1 MQKNK
6 ISESELQHTM
16 TKLTNDTAFND
27 ISQTYISPSK
37 LTMITATVKVTIN
50 AILKLNPRRRKVT
63 TNMAAE
69 RKNRKGH
76 YSYDYFFS
84 ILTPIPKIRSLNYS
98 KPPITRTRGVRV
110 GSSYGNKF

>member
-1 MQKNK
+1 
-6 ISESELQHTM
+6 M

-37 LTMITATVKVTIN
+37 LTMIIATVKVTIN

-69 RKNRKGH
+69 RKKQ
-76 YSYDYFFS
+76 
-84 ILTPIPKIRSLNYS
+84 KRSLE
-98 KPPITRTRGVRV
+98 
-110 GSSYGNKF
+110 

>member
-1 MQKNK
+1 
-6 ISESELQHTM
+6 M

-27 ISQTYISPSK
+27 ISQTYIRPSK

-69 RKNRKGH
+69 RKKQ
-76 YSYDYFFS
+76 
-84 ILTPIPKIRSLNYS
+84 KRSLQL
-98 KPPITRTRGVRV
+98 
-110 GSSYGNKF
+110 

>member
-1 MQKNK
+1 MKQPLEIMQKNK

-50 AILKLNPRRRKVT
+50 AILKLNPRRTKVT

-69 RKNRKGH
+69 RKKQ
-76 YSYDYFFS
+76 
-84 ILTPIPKIRSLNYS
+84 KRSLQL
-98 KPPITRTRGVRV
+98 
-110 GSSYGNKF
+110 

>member
-1 MQKNK
+1 
-6 ISESELQHTM
+6 M

-27 ISQTYISPSK
+27 ISQTYIRPSK

-69 RKNRKGH
+69 RKKQ
-76 YSYDYFFS
+76 
-84 ILTPIPKIRSLNYS
+84 KRSLE
-98 KPPITRTRGVRV
+98 
-110 GSSYGNKF
+110 

>member
-1 MQKNK
+1 
-6 ISESELQHTM
+6 M

-69 RKNRKGH
+69 RKRQK
-76 YSYDYFFS
+76 
-84 ILTPIPKIRSLNYS
+84 RSS
-98 KPPITRTRGVRV
+98 E
-110 GSSYGNKF
+110 

>member
-1 MQKNK
+1 
-6 ISESELQHTM
+6 M

-50 AILKLNPRRRKVT
+50 AILKLNPRRTKVT

-69 RKNRKGH
+69 RKKQ
-76 YSYDYFFS
+76 
-84 ILTPIPKIRSLNYS
+84 KRSLQL
-98 KPPITRTRGVRV
+98 
-110 GSSYGNKF
+110 

>member
-1 MQKNK
+1 
-6 ISESELQHTM
+6 M

-69 RKNRKGH
+69 RKKQ
-76 YSYDYFFS
+76 
-84 ILTPIPKIRSLNYS
+84 KRSLE
-98 KPPITRTRGVRV
+98 
-110 GSSYGNKF
+110 

>member
-1 MQKNK
+1 
-6 ISESELQHTM
+6 M

-37 LTMITATVKVTIN
+37 LTMIIATVKVTIN

-69 RKNRKGH
+69 RKKQ
-76 YSYDYFFS
+76 
-84 ILTPIPKIRSLNYS
+84 KRSLQL
-98 KPPITRTRGVRV
+98 
-110 GSSYGNKF
+110 

>member
-1 MQKNK
+1 
-6 ISESELQHTM
+6 M

-50 AILKLNPRRRKVT
+50 AILKLNPKRRKVT

-69 RKNRKGH
+69 RKKQ
-76 YSYDYFFS
+76 
-84 ILTPIPKIRSLNYS
+84 KRSLE
-98 KPPITRTRGVRV
+98 
-110 GSSYGNKF
+110 

>member
-1 MQKNK
+1 
-6 ISESELQHTM
+6 M

-69 RKNRKGH
+69 RTKQK
-76 YSYDYFFS
+76 
-84 ILTPIPKIRSLNYS
+84 RSLE
-98 KPPITRTRGVRV
+98 
-110 GSSYGNKF
+110 

>member
-1 MQKNK
+1 
-6 ISESELQHTM
+6 M

-69 RKNRKGH
+69 RKKQ
-76 YSYDYFFS
+76 
-84 ILTPIPKIRSLNYS
+84 KRSLQL
-98 KPPITRTRGVRV
+98 
-110 GSSYGNKF
+110 

>member
-1 MQKNK
+1 MKQPLEIMQKNK

-27 ISQTYISPSK
+27 IFQMYIRPSK

-69 RKNRKGH
+69 RKKQ
-76 YSYDYFFS
+76 
-84 ILTPIPKIRSLNYS
+84 KRSLQL
-98 KPPITRTRGVRV
+98 
-110 GSSYGNKF
+110 

>member
-1 MQKNK
+1 
-6 ISESELQHTM
+6 M

-69 RKNRKGH
+69 RKQQK
-76 YSYDYFFS
+76 
-84 ILTPIPKIRSLNYS
+84 RSLQL
-98 KPPITRTRGVRV
+98 
-110 GSSYGNKF
+110 

>member
-1 MQKNK
+1 
-6 ISESELQHTM
+6 M

-69 RKNRKGH
+69 RKKTEKVIRVMII
-76 YSYDYFFS
+76 FFD
-84 ILTPIPKIRSLNYS
+84 LNTYPQNS
-98 KPPITRTRGVRV
+98 FI
-110 GSSYGNKF
+110 

>member
-1 MQKNK
+1 
-6 ISESELQHTM
+6 M

-37 LTMITATVKVTIN
+37 LTTITATVKVTIN

-69 RKNRKGH
+69 RKKQ
-76 YSYDYFFS
+76 
-84 ILTPIPKIRSLNYS
+84 KRSLQL
-98 KPPITRTRGVRV
+98 
-110 GSSYGNKF
+110 

>member
-1 MQKNK
+1 
-6 ISESELQHTM
+6 M

-27 ISQTYISPSK
+27 IFQMYIRPSK

-69 RKNRKGH
+69 RKKQ
-76 YSYDYFFS
+76 
-84 ILTPIPKIRSLNYS
+84 KRSLQL
-98 KPPITRTRGVRV
+98 
-110 GSSYGNKF
+110 

>member
-1 MQKNK
+1 
-6 ISESELQHTM
+6 M

-50 AILKLNPRRRKVT
+50 AILKLNPKRRKVT

-69 RKNRKGH
+69 RKKQ
-76 YSYDYFFS
+76 
-84 ILTPIPKIRSLNYS
+84 KRSLQL
-98 KPPITRTRGVRV
+98 
-110 GSSYGNKF
+110 

>member
-1 MQKNK
+1 
-6 ISESELQHTM
+6 M

-76 YSYDYFFS
+76 YSYDYFFFD
-84 ILTPIPKIRSLNYS
+84 LNTYPKNSF
-98 KPPITRTRGVRV
+98 T
-110 GSSYGNKF
+110 